1 MAVAQNAKNLAEIE
15 TRDNGKVLSEMQEQ
29 LKTNPEYRYYD
40 GDLADEIEGSVMPVE
55 KTDVFALN
63 THEVVGVVS
72 ALTA

>member
-1 MAVAQNAKNLAEIE
+1 
-15 TRDNGKVLSEMQEQ
+15 MQEQ